1 MGGYIASRSLADC
14 VMLAGPYPNT
24 LKRVAYSL
32 VSVQECVDQSS
43 HLPIYASGDRPVSAQ
58 VGNVAAEAVNYFDA
72 YSLVSVQEC
81 VDQSSHLPIY
91 ASGDRPVSAQVGNV
105 AAEAVNYFDGDGDSI
120 HVDRGLCHYSPSTVV

>member
-58 VGNVAAEAVNYFDA
+58 VGNVAAEAVNYFD
-72 YSLVSVQEC
+72 
-81 VDQSSHLPIY
+81 
-91 ASGDRPVSAQVGNV
+91 
-105 AAEAVNYFDGDGDSI
+105 GDGDSI